1 MAERLARKAGK
12 RVLVIDKR
20 NHIGGNSYD
29 YKDNHGVLLHRYGPH
44 YFRTNSTKVRDYL
57 SQFTQWHPVDYKVL
71 SWTHQKYWSF
81 PINLITFEQFLG
93 RESSTEEMIQVLAE
107 WKVPFANP
115 ANSEEAIL
123 SKMGRPFYD
132 LFFKNYTRKQW
143 QRDPK
148 DLLPDVCGRIP
159 IRTTRD
165 DRYVSEKFQA
175 LPSEGYTVVFERML
189 DHPGI
194 RVLTETSFSQIK
206 NEVKYDHLIY
216 SGSVDQ
222 FFDFR
227 FGKLEY
233 RSLRFENEHH
243 DVDFFQPAMQ
253 VNFPNDFDYT
263 RIVEIKHA
271 TGQKVRGTTIV
282 KEFPQP
288 FTDSNEPFYPVSASD
303 TLMAFEKYTHLVA
316 AEKNTTFLGRLAN
329 YKYYNMDQI
338 IAKAL
343 ELFESKFS

>member
-1 MAERLARKAGK
+1 MDRYDFLIVGAGFAGAVMAERLARKAGK

-132 LFFKNYTRKQW
+132 LFLKPWWSGLFLESALATSAAYFQFVFRMLAAGDVTLPRSGMQAIPDQLARK
-143 QRDPK
+143 
-148 DLLPDVCGRIP
+148 
-159 IRTTRD
+159 
-165 DRYVSEKFQA
+165 
-175 LPSEGYTVVFERML
+175 LPSES
-189 DHPGI
+189 I
-194 RVLTETSFSQIK
+194 RLSTRVTNINA
-206 NEVKYDHLIY
+206 NEVTLD
-216 SGSVDQ
+216 SGEVIASAAVVLATDCSDPDNQ
-222 FFDFR
+222 
-227 FGKLEY
+227 LNTP
-233 RSLRFENEHH
+233 LR
-243 DVDFFQPAMQ
+243 A
-253 VNFPNDFDYT
+253 
-263 RIVEIKHA
+263 
-271 TGQKVRGTTIV
+271 
-282 KEFPQP
+282 
-288 FTDSNEPFYPVSASD
+288 
-303 TLMAFEKYTHLVA
+303 
-316 AEKNTTFLGRLAN
+316 
-329 YKYYNMDQI
+329 QI
-338 IAKAL
+338 ISIS
-343 ELFESKFS
+343 LFVGKHSSAVMRGDEDFQTLIDINRSIMQGLAPPATQAA